1 MLQLLTSL
9 LFAVSLFQQQS
20 VEAQRKYCDI
30 KNRPVFE
37 NAEAAKWNSFN
48 GDISCQKNFVYLGQ
62 RPAAQC
68 VDGKWL
74 QNGKCWRYLWLS
86 PAKGTIFSLVL
97 KLKAGSKFTF
107 GAILTPKTNTSFTV
121 RLSDPSNHTAIV
133 IRVIFKTRIN
143 GTDISKHIFVHT
155 VKDGQIMAETKFW
168 RLFPFVVGTKTHIK
182 LIAESVKTLGLV
194 VGSTK
199 IFRYVSATTLRKLT
213 NITISEEADVNFANA
228 LCRICNIS
236 DAPEFPLGQV
246 AWNEKIWPVEG
257 NVTCNKGNITWK
269 GNTPPK
275 AFCLADTWFMN
286 GGCLPRFM
294 DTLEKNVRTTVV
306 EPLPSGD
313 KITMTV
319 LIRDNNSFVDLIGKD
334 KVYRFIISV
343 ERQAI
348 FADPSGK
355 GNVSPSTLVPNPNI
369 KLNSTLFLQFHLVNN
384 YTIEVTVNG
393 RNSSVQFHS
402 ATPMESIVGVNSNQE
417 ILFKSKDNDLQGSNV
432 CREDLAPSFDGGVI
446 KWKKVDKGLEGEI
459 RCHTDYDCFPVDGC
473 SAKCDDKTGWRIDAV
488 CKRYAWTSGP
498 YAANK
503 VFLLPESIKAER
515 EICLSGNTV
524 GVKRHNISFRSGT
537 NNLIHFQFDLEN
549 KTVHANTYIHGIWKE
564 KVNFKNLC
572 TAMQAGNVFM
582 KFRFYRDINI
592 ELEINGFHRYIYSS
606 GYNFRDM
613 THLSTS
619 MVILALDLVCDRHK
633 TNFCREE
640 LAPSLDNGALTWRKT
655 QDRLEGSA
663 VCNNKFALIKKSNS
677 TSHCDSNAGWVMS
690 EQCVSLITVGDKE
703 PITKPKPLTSGK
715 TISMVVVIRDKDSFV
730 DLKGDNTIYR
740 FVIRGEGEGNVP
752 DTSGKD
758 SRVPTTVVP
767 IPNMKLNSTVFLQ
780 FHLVNSNII
789 QVTVNGGTSSAQFHS
804 ATPLESIVGVNSN
817 QEVLFKSENND
828 LQGSNVCTE
837 DFAPSFDGG
846 VIKWKKVDKGLEG
859 EIRCHTDYDCP
870 GVHGCSA
877 KCDDK
882 TGWRIDPVCKRYA
895 WTSGPY
901 AANTVFHLPEPLR
914 AEQELYL
921 TASTV
926 GDRRPVISLRDGVN
940 NRIQFRF
947 DLDEGTVLASTYV
960 YGIWQQQKDFKTLW
974 TVKRNARAFMK
985 LKIHSDKDIELVIN
999 GFYRY
1004 MYPSGYNF
1012 KDLMHLSTSLVVM
1025 AIDVVG
1031 DRHRTNFCREELAP
1045 SLDNGALTW
1054 RKTQDRLEGSAVCN
1068 NDFLLINKGKST
1080 SHCDRKAG
1088 WVMSEQC
1095 VSRHPVERPMED
1107 YACEANHIPKVLN
1120 GKVLQAQRNGSVLI
1134 ADVICNGNFVR
1145 STSKSS
1151 SVVCSSLTG
1160 WLFDDV
1166 CNEGVLIR
1174 ENKILDDEKKEKIT
1188 RPKPLTSGK
1197 MISMVVFIRDKDSF
1211 VDLKGENTIYRFV
1224 IRGEGEGNVP
1234 DTSGKDSKAPT
1245 TVVPIPN
1252 MKLNSTV
1259 FLQFHLVNS
1268 NIIQVTV
1275 NGGTSSAQFHSATP
1289 LESIVGVNSNQ
1300 EILFKSENNDLQGSN
1315 VCREDFAPSFDGGVI
1330 KWKKVDKGLEGEI
1343 KCHTD
1348 YDCPGVHGCSAKCD
1362 DKTGWRIDP
1371 VCKRYAWTS
1380 GPYAANAVF
1389 LLPEPLRAE
1398 QELYLTAS
1406 TEGDRRPVISLRDG
1420 VNNRIQFRFD
1430 LDEGTVLASTY
1441 VTGIWRQQKKFKTL
1455 WTVKRN
1461 ARAFMKLKIHSDKD
1475 IELVINGFY
1484 RYMYPSGY
1492 NFKDLM
1498 HLSTSLVVMAID
1510 VVGDRHRTNFCRE
1523 ELAPSLDN
1531 GALTWRKTQDRLEGS
1546 AVCNNDFL

>member
-1 MLQLLTSL
+1 MASGCRTG
-9 LFAVSLFQQQS
+9 
-20 VEAQRKYCDI
+20 
-30 KNRPVFE
+30 
-37 NAEAAKWNSFN
+37 NA
-48 GDISCQKNFVYLGQ
+48 GVICG
-62 RPAAQC
+62 
-68 VDGKWL
+68 
-74 QNGKCWRYLWLS
+74 S
-86 PAKGTIFSLVL
+86 PL
-97 KLKAGSKFTF
+97 
-107 GAILTPKTNTSFTV
+107 FTV

-663 VCNNKFALIKKSNS
+663 VCNN
-677 TSHCDSNAGWVMS
+677 
-690 EQCVSLITVGDKE
+690 
-703 PITKPKPLTSGK
+703 
-715 TISMVVVIRDKDSFV
+715 
-730 DLKGDNTIYR
+730 
-740 FVIRGEGEGNVP
+740 
-752 DTSGKD
+752 
-758 SRVPTTVVP
+758 
-767 IPNMKLNSTVFLQ
+767 
-780 FHLVNSNII
+780 
-789 QVTVNGGTSSAQFHS
+789 
-804 ATPLESIVGVNSN
+804 
-817 QEVLFKSENND
+817 
-828 LQGSNVCTE
+828 
-837 DFAPSFDGG
+837 
-846 VIKWKKVDKGLEG
+846 
-859 EIRCHTDYDCP
+859 
-870 GVHGCSA
+870 
-877 KCDDK
+877 
-882 TGWRIDPVCKRYA
+882 
-895 WTSGPY
+895 
-901 AANTVFHLPEPLR
+901 
-914 AEQELYL
+914 
-921 TASTV
+921 
-926 GDRRPVISLRDGVN
+926 
-940 NRIQFRF
+940 
-947 DLDEGTVLASTYV
+947 
-960 YGIWQQQKDFKTLW
+960 
-974 TVKRNARAFMK
+974 
-985 LKIHSDKDIELVIN
+985 
-999 GFYRY
+999 
-1004 MYPSGYNF
+1004 
-1012 KDLMHLSTSLVVM
+1012 
-1025 AIDVVG
+1025 
-1031 DRHRTNFCREELAP
+1031 
-1045 SLDNGALTW
+1045 
-1054 RKTQDRLEGSAVCN
+1054 
-1068 NDFLLINKGKST
+1068 DFLDQQRQST

-1120 GKVLQAQRNGSVLI
+1120 GKVLQARRNGSVLI

-1166 CNEGVLIR
+1166 CNEGVLIG